1 MAYARA
7 GLSGPLQLG
16 FDKHLYYYTST
27 ADSIATVVAAG
38 YFTNSTD
45 NLRFVTGDL
54 MTIKGSNNLVA
65 TAECINVST
74 TGDGVT
80 FYVLHGQDGFVETST
95 GGALSVYGTSFLN
108 STAAFTLH
116 TPAIRAGHRKTIVA
130 LVAAPTVTTTGGSNL
145 VGAASTNV
153 ITFSAAYASLDLM
166 ARTSTAWVVLGG
178 SLLAI
183 GGSATGEATVRT
195 S

>member
-54 MTIKGSNNLVA
+54 MTIKGSNDLVA
-65 TAECINVST
+65 TAECITVST
-74 TGDGVT
+74 TGAG
-80 FYVLHGQDGFVETST
+80 ETTT

-116 TPAIRAGHRKTIVA
+116 TAPIRPGHRKSVVA
-130 LVAAPTVTTTGGSNL
+130 LSANPTLTTTGGASF
-145 VGAASTNV
+145 VGAQTTNI

-166 ARTSTAWVVLGG
+166 ARTSTEWVVLGG

-183 GGSATGEATVRT
+183 GGSATGEASVRT

>member
-38 YFTNSTD
+38 YFSNLDD
-45 NLRFVTGDL
+45 NLRFANSDL
-54 MTIKGSNNLVA
+54 MTIKDTNNTVA
-65 TAECINVST
+65 TAECINST
-74 TGDGVT
+74 GGDVT
-80 FYVLHGQDGFVETST
+80 FYVLPGQDGFVETTT

-116 TPAIRAGHRKTIVA
+116 TAAIRAGHRKTIVA

-153 ITFSAAYASLDLM
+153 VTFVAAYASLDLM
-166 ARTSTAWVVLGG
+166 ARTSTAWVAWGG

>member
-16 FDKHLYYYTST
+16 FDKHLYYYNST
-27 ADSIATVVAAG
+27 ADSIATIVAAG
-38 YFTNSTD
+38 YFSNLDD
-45 NLRFVTGDL
+45 NLRLAASDL
-54 MTIKGSNNLVA
+54 MVIKGSNNLVA
-65 TAECINVST
+65 TAECINST
-74 TGDGVT
+74 GGDVT
-80 FYVLHGQDGFVETST
+80 FYVLPGQDGFVETST

-116 TPAIRAGHRKTIVA
+116 TAAIRDGHRKTIVA

-153 ITFSAAYASLDLM
+153 TTFSAAYASLDLM
-166 ARTSTAWVVLGG
+166 ARTSTAWVALGG

>member
-27 ADSIATVVAAG
+27 ADSIATIVAAG
-38 YFTNSTD
+38 YFNNSDD
-45 NLRFVTGDL
+45 NLRLAASDL
-54 MTIKGSNNLVA
+54 MVIKGSNNLVA
-65 TAECINVST
+65 TAECITST
-74 TGDGVT
+74 GGDVT
-80 FYVLHGQDGFVETST
+80 FYVLPGQDGFVETTT
-95 GGALSVYGTSFLN
+95 GGALSIYGTSFLN

-116 TPAIRAGHRKTIVA
+116 TAPIRPGHRKSVVA
-130 LVAAPTVTTTGGSNL
+130 LSANPTLTTTGGASF
-145 VGAASTNV
+145 VGAQTTNI

-166 ARTSTAWVVLGG
+166 ARTSTEWVVLGG

-183 GGSATGEATVRT
+183 GGSATGEASVRT